1 MFPVSEAIL
10 SEKKNGFSSHSGHKT
25 SATIV
30 SDFGRGGFGCGG
42 GDGATSLRC
51 QWWRRWGLAEENEL
65 KDSEAVE
72 KVRETGGSGII
83 IGEILCL
90 LFLRKLPIL
99 HSPLSFSPLHG

>member
-1 MFPVSEAIL
+1 M
-10 SEKKNGFSSHSGHKT
+10 
-25 SATIV
+25 
-30 SDFGRGGFGCGG
+30 
-42 GDGATSLRC
+42 
-51 QWWRRWGLAEENEL
+51 AEENEL